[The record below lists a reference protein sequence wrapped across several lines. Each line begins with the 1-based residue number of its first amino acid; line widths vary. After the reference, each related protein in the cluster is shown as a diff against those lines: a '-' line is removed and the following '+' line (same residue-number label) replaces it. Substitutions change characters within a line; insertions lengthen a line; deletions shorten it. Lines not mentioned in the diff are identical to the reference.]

1 MEKIILGNLRV
12 ELLSRDILRL
22 ERKKEG
28 TFCGEDTF
36 LIPGKHRYDK
46 TSLPFTQ
53 EGNHIRFGDYELT
66 LPAGGN
72 SLDGVTLKKGGETV
86 YVYSPLLN
94 SGELPAL
101 DKTPEV
107 FPISD
112 TPRILLPEGGYSAS
126 RSGEYRV
133 TEDVEDIYLLLCGKN
148 GRKLRKLYVELTGR
162 SQLVRLSTL
171 GGWNSKYYPYREE
184 EAKQLIWDYEK
195 HGIPLDVM
203 VIDTDWR
210 SCEHGWGYD
219 VNKTLFPDMKRFLD
233 FAHSHGV
240 EIMFNDH
247 PEPKEG
253 AHVFEPKEI
262 AYREKNLHR
271 LMEMGLDIWWYD
283 RNWGTK
289 LISPAKGLRHET
301 LGMYLFEDITR
312 HHWQKV
318 SGSREKYR
326 RPVIMGN
333 AVDIANGSYLGIQ
346 DSASHRYS
354 IQWTGDILCDGFS
367 LAQEVDN
374 LIRGGN
380 NAIPY
385 LNSDCGGH
393 IGNPSKEQFI
403 RWMQFGTLSPIFR
416 PHCTNIV
423 ERSRD
428 PWVYDGETLE
438 IVREYNLL
446 RYRLLPLIYR
456 EARKSY
462 ENGSPIFPGLGWEY
476 PEDETALK
484 CNSEYMLGGDLLM
497 SPIGGDY
504 PSVLEET
511 DYAAPVK
518 AVYYLGRELEG
529 EPIAEAVYPKLD
541 MVLSHTSPE
550 KGVPVYE
557 YSARFTTTLKPRERV
572 QLFIRCDDGSTVWID
587 GEKVL
592 EDKNCHSA
600 WMFPLKILE
609 PDREYRVEIEYFQGG
624 GEACCQL
631 VTSRSTEDE
640 LHSTYLPA
648 GRWLDPFRG
657 TVYQGGRD
665 ISSKYPLR
673 ETPLF
678 IRLGSLIPLAYE
690 AKNTKEQKWDR
701 LVLDFY
707 PGKDASDRGYLY
719 EDDTETTAYQLGQ
732 FRKSGYEAA
741 FDREKNA
748 FVVTFHPAEGSFPGD
763 RCFDTRQITVKY
775 HLLEGADTVRHVTVN
790 GEDHICRRAEKNP
803 TVFPLS
809 TAPGA
814 PDSDTLLVSFR
825 AKANEEYEICF
836 LL

>member
-1 MEKIILGNLRV
+1 METIIFGSLRV
-12 ELLSRDILRL
+12 ELLSRDVLRL
-22 ERKKEG
+22 ERKKG
-28 TFCGEDTF
+28 GAFCDGDTF
-36 LIPGKHRYDK
+36 LIPDRRQYDK
-46 TSLPFTQ
+46 TRVPFSL
-53 EGNHIRFGDYELT
+53 EGRCLRFGEYTLIFPEDGASLT
-66 LPAGGN
+66 GAALTK
-72 SLDGVTLKKGGETV
+72 DGETV
-86 YVYSPLLN
+86 YTYRPLSN

-101 DKTPEV
+101 GKTPEV
-107 FPISD
+107 FPLSD
-112 TPRILLPEGGYSAS
+112 TPRIFIPQGGYSAD
-126 RSGEYRV
+126 RTGEYRV
-133 TEDVEDIYLLLCGKN
+133 EEDVEDIYLLLCGKDA
-148 GRKLRKLYVELTGR
+148 RKLRKLYVELTGR

-184 EAKQLIWDYEK
+184 EAKQLILDYEN

-219 VNKTLFPDMKRFLD
+219 VNTELFPDMKGFLD

-247 PEPKEG
+247 PEPMEG
-253 AHVFEPKEI
+253 AHVFQPQEI
-262 AYREKNLHR
+262 TYREKNLRR
-271 LMEMGLDIWWYD
+271 LMELGLDIWWYD

-289 LISPAKGLRHET
+289 LISPARGLRHET

-318 SGSREKYR
+318 SGSREVYR

-333 AVDIANGSYLGIQ
+333 AVDIANGSYLGIL

-385 LNSDCGGH
+385 INSDCGGH

-403 RWMQFGTLSPIFR
+403 RWMQFGTLSPVFR

-428 PWVYDGETLE
+428 PWVYDEETLE

-456 EARKSY
+456 EARNSY
-462 ENGSPIFPGLGWEY
+462 ECGSPIFPGLGWEY
-476 PEDETALK
+476 PEDEAALK

-497 SPIGGDY
+497 CPIGGDY

-511 DYAAPVK
+511 EYAAPVK

-541 MVLSHTSPE
+541 LLLSHTSPE
-550 KGVPVYE
+550 KGVPAYE
-557 YSARFTTTLKPRERV
+557 FSARFTTILKPRERV

-609 PDREYRVEIEYFQGG
+609 PHREYRVEIEYFQGG

-631 VTSRSTEDE
+631 ATSRSTENE
-640 LHSTYLPA
+640 LHRTYLPA
-648 GRWLDPFRG
+648 GSWLNPFNGNLYPGERE
-657 TVYQGGRD
+657 VFE
-665 ISSKYPLR
+665 KYALR

-678 IRLGSLIPLAYE
+678 VRLGSLIPLAYE
-690 AKNTKEQKWDR
+690 AKNTREQTWDR
-701 LVLDFY
+701 LVLDYY
-707 PGKDASDRGYLY
+707 PSREAGDRGYLY

-732 FRKSGYEAA
+732 FRKSGYEAGY
-741 FDREKNA
+741 DREKNA
-748 FVVTFHPAEGSFPGD
+748 FVIKLHPAEGSFSGS
-763 RCFDTRQITVKY
+763 RCFDEREITVKY
-775 HLLEGADTVRHVTVN
+775 HLLDGADGVRCVTVN
-790 GEDHICRRAEKNP
+790 GMEHPFRRAESASGS
-803 TVFPLS
+803 FPLS
-809 TAPGA
+809 TAGAA
-814 PDSDTLLVSFR
+814 PDSATLLVSFR
-825 AKANEEYEICF
+825 AKAAEEYEIRFC
-836 LL
+836 L